1 METQSLYGNYS
12 ARSGLEAGGGGV
24 QRQGAAFESV
34 FHAACARDRSLQ
46 RVSEPSAGASGPG
59 APELAVATPRGRA
72 ECEGFGAFYEA
83 ACRQSAAILG
93 QQPDEV
99 AVGGGRGGYGHSPY
113 IVRTL
118 FSTSVDVCPEREK
131 GDGCRC
137 DGHDF
142 EDRELA
148 GDYTPET
155 EFIGSCSYSLTN
167 DTARELCKAVSVS
180 MGLHIDSNELGEL
193 HSPFGPNSSQSKR
206 DCMFS
211 FPSNNSNT
219 AITIDTAMAVPS
231 DDPCPG
237 SQNMR
242 LASRLEA
249 GNELDRG
256 QRRESENSEYSTEY
270 DVSHSRRESICR
282 GLVEDSTG
290 NECVTGAE
298 EAKCIGEE
306 SQTADYADKDH
317 KQCHFN
323 RALPSDCERDQ
334 PDENTLYNL
343 SDRVGLRT
351 TDNCDLN
358 NGNPC
363 HTQFGAATNIK
374 IKIEEPHT
382 MDNHKAFSPQ
392 YRYVD
397 CTMTPLY
404 GSTPSWRY
412 VEKGT
417 FVNNFGGSPE
427 YPSNDL
433 AVQDN
438 IITSDS
444 WYSSGQ
450 LDRGPHP
457 ASGHVKNEMDSWIDG
472 YYNIRFLKICR
483 VEEGGW
489 VEEVSPGYL
498 PYYSLDNGK
507 TFGETAS
514 SAKKRFRRSN
524 ATFLFR
530 SENTRNLGLQMDY
543 FFQPQKTCLIC
554 GDEASGCHYGA
565 LTCGSCKVFFKR
577 AAEGRKLKNTRP
589 FQSAEDTDSSVVQ
602 KQQNATISIVPRIGV
617 PRMQKFQCQPL
628 FLAVLQSIEPDMVYA
643 GYDNTQPDTS
653 ASLLTSL
660 NELGERQLVRVV
672 KWAKVLPGFRNL
684 HVDDQM
690 SLIQYSWMAV
700 MVFAMGWRS
709 YRIVN
714 SRMLYF
720 APDLVFNEQRMQKS
734 TMYDLC
740 LEMQRLSQ
748 EFQWLQ
754 ISQDEFLC
762 MKVLLLF
769 SIIPVEGLKNQK
781 YFDELRLNYIQE
793 LDRVISF
800 QGKDTTNN
808 PQRFYQLTK
817 LLDSLQI
824 TVRKLHQFTF
834 DLFVQSQ
841 SLSVQ
846 FPEMMAEIISAQ
858 VPKILAGMAKPLL
871 FNEQ

>member
-12 ARSGLEAGGGGV
+12 ARSGLEAAGV

-34 FHAACARDRSLQ
+34 FHAACARDHSLV
-46 RVSEPSAGASGPG
+46 RASEPSAGASGPG
-59 APELAVATPRGRA
+59 APEPAVATPRGRA
-72 ECEGFGAFYEA
+72 EGEGFGAFYEA

-93 QQPDEV
+93 QQPDEA

-118 FSTSVDVCPEREK
+118 FNASRDVCPEREK
-131 GDGCRC
+131 GGDCRC

-142 EDRELA
+142 EDRELP
-148 GDYTPET
+148 GEYTPES
-155 EFIGSCSYSLTN
+155 EFSGSCSYSLIN

-193 HSPFGPNSSQSKR
+193 HSPFGPNSSQNKR

-219 AITIDTAMAVPS
+219 AITVDTAMAVPS

-256 QRRESENSEYSTEY
+256 ERRESENSEYSTEY
-270 DVSHSRRESICR
+270 DISHSRRESICR

-290 NECVTGAE
+290 NECVTRAQ

-306 SQTADYADKDH
+306 SRTADYADKDH

-323 RALPSDCERDQ
+323 RVFASNCEHDRPS
-334 PDENTLYNL
+334 DENTLYNL
-343 SDRVGLRT
+343 SDRVGLRA

-363 HTQFGAATNIK
+363 MQFGAATNIK

-392 YRYVD
+392 CRYVD

-417 FVNNFGGSPE
+417 FVNDFGGSPE

-472 YYNIRFLKICR
+472 YYNIR
-483 VEEGGW
+483 
-489 VEEVSPGYL
+489 
-498 PYYSLDNGK
+498 
-507 TFGETAS
+507 
-514 SAKKRFRRSN
+514 
-524 ATFLFR
+524 
-530 SENTRNLGLQMDY
+530 SENTRSLGLQMDY

-577 AAEGRKLKNTRP
+577 AAEGKHKFLCASRNDCTIDKVRRKNCPSCRLRKCFAAGMTLGGRKLKNTRP
-589 FQSAEDTDSSVVQ
+589 FQTAEDTDSSVVQ
-602 KQQNATISIVPRIGV
+602 KQQNTTVPIIPRIGV

-740 LEMQRLSQ
+740 VEMQRLSQ

-800 QGKDTTNN
+800 QGNDTTNN

-858 VPKILAGMAKPLL
+858 VPKILAEECVESKRTDR
-871 FNEQ
+871 ERSVIYRE